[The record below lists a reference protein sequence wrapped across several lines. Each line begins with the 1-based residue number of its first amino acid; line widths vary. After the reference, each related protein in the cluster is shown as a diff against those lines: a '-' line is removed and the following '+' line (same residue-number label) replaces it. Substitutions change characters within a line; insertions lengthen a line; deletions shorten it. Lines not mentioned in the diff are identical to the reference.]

1 MDKGT
6 VKDIAFFSDSL
17 QEEMNLLIYI
27 PANYSPLYQYHICIA
42 SDGRDYFQ
50 LGGIARLADQLI
62 DDYEIEQTI
71 FVGVPYRDAKDR
83 ARKYIPTGDL
93 FDAYIRFL
101 AHELVP
107 YLDKEFSTNQLASS
121 RVLMGDSM
129 AGTASLMGVVHYPNI
144 FGKAIMHSPYV
155 DEHVLE
161 KIGNVKHE
169 DSIFLYHVIGLKEDQ
184 VTMKD
189 NQVKDFLTPNRALHD
204 LIVTKRIPTFYE
216 EFDGNHTWT
225 FWKPDLHRALVK
237 IFG

>member
-1 MDKGT
+1 M
-6 VKDIAFFSDSL
+6 KDIAFFSDSL

-225 FWKPDLHRALVK
+225 FWKLDLHRALVK

>member
-1 MDKGT
+1 MDRGT
-6 VKDIAFFSDSL
+6 VKDIVFFSDSL
-17 QEEMNLLIYI
+17 QEEMNLLVYI
-27 PANYSPLYQYHICIA
+27 PANYSPLYQYHVCIA

-129 AGTASLMGVVHYPNI
+129 AATASLMGVLHYPNI

-161 KIGNVKHE
+161 KMDDVKHE

-184 VTMKD
+184 VKMKD
-189 NQVKDFLTPNRALHD
+189 NQIKDFLTPNRSLHN
-204 LIVTKRIPTFYE
+204 LIVSKSIPTFYE
-216 EFDGNHTWT
+216 EFDGNHTWIY
-225 FWKPDLHRALVK
+225 WKSDLHRALVK

>member
-1 MDKGT
+1 M
-6 VKDIAFFSDSL
+6 KDIAFFSDSL

>member
-1 MDKGT
+1 MDKGK
-6 VKDIAFFSDSL
+6 VKDIAFFSNSL
-17 QEEMNLLIYI
+17 QEEINLLVYI
-27 PANYSPLYQYHICIA
+27 PANYSPLYQYHLCIA

-50 LGGIARLADQLI
+50 LGGIPRLADQLI
-62 DDYEIEQTI
+62 EDYDIEQTI

-93 FDAYIRFL
+93 FNAYMRFL

-107 YLDKEFSTNQLASS
+107 YLDNEFSTNQLASS

-129 AGTASLMGVVHYPNI
+129 AATASLMGVIHYPNT

-155 DEHVLE
+155 DEHVLKKVE
-161 KIGNVKHE
+161 
-169 DSIFLYHVIGLKEDQ
+169 SITQGDTTFLYHVIGLKEDQ
-184 VTMKD
+184 VTMMDK
-189 NQVKDFLTPNRALHD
+189 QVKDFLTPNRLLHD
-204 LIVTKRIPTFYE
+204 MIVSKNIPTFYD

-225 FWKPDLHRALVK
+225 YWKPDLKRALVK

>member
-1 MDKGT
+1 MDRGT
-6 VKDIAFFSDSL
+6 VKDIVIFSDSL
-17 QEEMNLLIYI
+17 QEEMNLLVYI
-27 PANYSPLYQYHICIA
+27 PANYSPLYQYHVCIA

-71 FVGVPYRDAKDR
+71 IVGVPYRDAKDR

-129 AGTASLMGVVHYPNI
+129 AGTASLMGVIHYPNI

-161 KIGNVKHE
+161 KMEGVKHE
-169 DSIFLYHVIGLKEDQ
+169 DSIFIYHVIGLKEDQ

-189 NQVKDFLTPNRALHD
+189 NQIKDFLTPNRTLHD
-204 LIVTKRIPTFYE
+204 LIVSKSIPTFYE
-216 EFDGNHTWT
+216 EFDGNHTWIY
-225 FWKPDLHRALVK
+225 WKPDLHRALVK

>member
-6 VKDIAFFSDSL
+6 VKDIVFFSDSL

-121 RVLMGDSM
+121 RILMGDSM

-161 KIGNVKHE
+161 KMDDVKHE

-189 NQVKDFLTPNRALHD
+189 NQVKDFLTQNRALHD

-225 FWKPDLHRALVK
+225 YWKPDLHRALVK

>member
-6 VKDIAFFSDSL
+6 IKDIAFFSNSL
-17 QEEMNLLIYI
+17 QEEINLLVYI
-27 PANYSPLYQYHICIA
+27 PANYSPLYQYHLCIA

-62 DDYEIEQTI
+62 DDYDIEQTI

-83 ARKYIPTGDL
+83 TRKYIPTGDL
-93 FDAYIRFL
+93 FNAYMRFL

-107 YLDKEFSTNQLASS
+107 YLDAEFSTNQLAAS

-129 AGTASLMGVVHYPNI
+129 AATASLMGVIHYPNI

-155 DEHVLE
+155 DEHVLAKLE
-161 KIGNVKHE
+161 GFNQG
-169 DSIFLYHVIGLKEDQ
+169 DSIFLYHVIGLKEDK
-184 VTMKD
+184 VTTTDK
-189 NQVKDFLTPNRALHD
+189 QIKDFLTPNRTLHD
-204 LIVTKRIPTFYE
+204 MIVSKKIPTFYE

-225 FWKPDLHRALVK
+225 YWKPDLNRALIK

>member
-225 FWKPDLHRALVK
+225 FWKLDLHRALVK

>member
-144 FGKAIMHSPYV
+144 FGKAVMHSPYV

-161 KIGNVKHE
+161 KMGNVKHG

>member
-1 MDKGT
+1 MDRGT
-6 VKDIAFFSDSL
+6 VKDIVFFSDSL
-17 QEEMNLLIYI
+17 QEEMNLLVYI
-27 PANYSPLYQYHICIA
+27 PANYSPLYQYHVCIA

-50 LGGIARLADQLI
+50 LGGIARLVDQLI

-129 AGTASLMGVVHYPNI
+129 AATASLMGVLHYPNI

-161 KIGNVKHE
+161 KMDDVTHE

-189 NQVKDFLTPNRALHD
+189 NQIKDFLTPNRALHN
-204 LIVTKRIPTFYE
+204 LIVSKSIPTFYE
-216 EFDGNHTWT
+216 EFDGNHTWIY
-225 FWKPDLHRALVK
+225 WKSDLHRALVK

>member
-1 MDKGT
+1 M
-6 VKDIAFFSDSL
+6 KDIAFFSDSL

-71 FVGVPYRDAKDR
+71 FVGVPYRDVKDR

-225 FWKPDLHRALVK
+225 FWKLDLHRALVK

>member
-1 MDKGT
+1 MDRGT
-6 VKDIAFFSDSL
+6 VKDIVFFSDSL
-17 QEEMNLLIYI
+17 QEEMNLLVYI
-27 PANYSPLYQYHICIA
+27 PANYSPLYQYHVCIA

-83 ARKYIPTGDL
+83 TRKYIPIGDL

-129 AGTASLMGVVHYPNI
+129 AGTASLMGVIHYPNI

-155 DEHVLE
+155 DEHVLN
-161 KIGNVKHE
+161 KMDDVKHE

-189 NQVKDFLTPNRALHD
+189 NQIKDFLTPNRALHS
-204 LIVTKRIPTFYE
+204 LIVSKSIPTFYE
-216 EFDGNHTWT
+216 EFDGNHMWT
-225 FWKPDLHRALVK
+225 SWKSDLHRALVK

>member
-17 QEEMNLLIYI
+17 QEEINLLIYI

-121 RVLMGDSM
+121 RILMGDSM

-144 FGKAIMHSPYV
+144 FGKAVMHSPYV

>member
-1 MDKGT
+1 M
-6 VKDIAFFSDSL
+6 KDIAFFSDSL

-225 FWKPDLHRALVK
+225 FGSWTYIVR
-237 IFG
+237 